1 MNVFL
6 LGDEKSFTKR
16 LNKLNWVQQLLPHGD
31 IVRWNNFT
39 LLTKLGLPVLAAIRS
54 VAATDTLPEGN
65 PEFSDTCVRVAV
77 PLLPA
82 SPYTTPHRSLWP
94 ALVTCLEISRHL
106 REGSREL
113 VPLPEQGACRE
124 NPAPCES
131 LEQSRRAGE
140 PCPQAP
146 TLSSA
151 QTPPVFAPLL
161 LPARRRVEE
170 PAPFSPWAAW
180 GWGC

>member
-82 SPYTTPHRSLWP
+82 SPYATPHRSLWP
-94 ALVTCLEISRHL
+94 LSLVLRSPGTC
-106 REGSREL
+106 G
-113 VPLPEQGACRE
+113 
-124 NPAPCES
+124 
-131 LEQSRRAGE
+131 RAAGN
-140 PCPQAP
+140 
-146 TLSSA
+146 
-151 QTPPVFAPLL
+151 
-161 LPARRRVEE
+161 
-170 PAPFSPWAAW
+170 
-180 GWGC
+180 